1 MCLFLRKR
9 CNNLPAV
16 KISDSIS
23 YVGILNPILRIFDVI
38 MKTEYGTTYNS
49 YIVKGSEKTALIET
63 CHLTYFEQYLE
74 NIRAVTNP
82 EDIDYIVL
90 NHCEPDHSGALRR
103 LLELCP
109 KAEIYVTRAAS
120 IYLNGITNR
129 ADLPVHVVKDGD
141 ELSLGDKTLRFIPA
155 PFLHWPDSMFTY
167 VPEEKAV
174 FTCDFLG
181 SHYCEPHITDNN
193 IVYPEKY
200 ADALAYYYAAIFG
213 PFPSYVRAGLQK
225 LSSLDFDLALTSHGP
240 ILSRGEQLQY
250 AIEKYTEWSAEKE
263 AGKPL
268 IPVFYCSAY
277 GNTGLIAEAISRGIR
292 EGKPECICNVYN
304 LNNHDM
310 SDMSTLINSASAI
323 CIGSPTINA
332 DAVAPVW
339 QLLSHVDAI
348 NSKKKPALVFGSY
361 GWSGEAVPNI
371 TARLSGLRMN
381 VFGEGFKVTFVPSED
396 DLKNAEALGREFALS
411 F

>member
-1 MCLFLRKR
+1 M
-9 CNNLPAV
+9 PVV

-23 YVGILNPILRIFDVI
+23 YVGILNPILRIFDVV

-49 YIVKGSEKTALIET
+49 YVVKGSEKTALVET
-63 CHLTYFEQYLE
+63 CHLSYFEQYLK
-74 NIRAVTNP
+74 NIREVTKL
-82 EDIDYIVL
+82 EDIDYIIL
-90 NHCEPDHSGALRR
+90 NHCEPDHSGALAR

-120 IYLNGITNR
+120 IYLNNITNGK
-129 ADLPVHVVKDGD
+129 DLPVHIVKDGE

-167 VPEEKAV
+167 LPEEKAV

-181 SHYCEPHITDNN
+181 SHYCEPHITDDN
-193 IVYPEKY
+193 IVYPKKY
-200 ADALAYYYAAIFG
+200 EDALAYYYAAIFG
-213 PFPSYVRAGLQK
+213 PFPAYVRAGLEK
-225 LSSLDFDLALTSHGP
+225 LRGLEFDTALTSHGP
-240 ILSRGEQLQY
+240 VLSRGEKLPL
-250 AIEKYTEWSAEKE
+250 ALEKYAEWSEEKVFE
-263 AGKPL
+263 KPL

-277 GNTGLIAEAISRGIR
+277 GNTGKIAEAIAEGIR
-292 EGKPECICNVYN
+292 EAKGDCACNAYD
-304 LNNHDM
+304 LNDHDM
-310 SDMSTLINSASAI
+310 STMSDLINSATAI

-371 TARLSGLRMN
+371 SARLAGLKMN
-381 VFGEGFKVTFVPSED
+381 VFGEGYKVCFVPSDED
-396 DLKNAEALGREFALS
+396 LESARELGRSFANS

>member
-1 MCLFLRKR
+1 MPVL
-9 CNNLPAV
+9 

-23 YVGILNPILRIFDVI
+23 YVGILNPILRIFDVV

-49 YIVKGSEKTALIET
+49 YVVKGSEKTALVET
-63 CHLTYFEQYLE
+63 CHLSYFEQYLK
-74 NIRAVTNP
+74 NIREVTKL

-90 NHCEPDHSGALRR
+90 NHCEPDHSGALAR

-120 IYLNGITNR
+120 IYLNNITNGK
-129 ADLPVHVVKDGD
+129 DLPVHIVKDGE

-167 VPEEKAV
+167 LPEEKAV

-181 SHYCEPHITDNN
+181 SHYCEPHITDDN
-193 IVYPEKY
+193 IVYPKKY
-200 ADALAYYYAAIFG
+200 EDALAYYYAAIFG
-213 PFPSYVRAGLQK
+213 PFPAYVRAGLEK
-225 LSSLDFDLALTSHGP
+225 LRSLEFDTALTSHGP
-240 ILSRGEQLQY
+240 VLSRGEKLPL
-250 AIEKYTEWSAEKE
+250 ALEKYAEWSEEKVFE
-263 AGKPL
+263 KPL

-277 GNTGLIAEAISRGIR
+277 GNTGKIAEAIAEGIR
-292 EGKPECICNVYN
+292 EAKGDCACNAYD
-304 LNNHDM
+304 LNDHDM
-310 SDMSTLINSASAI
+310 STMSDLINSATAI

-371 TARLSGLRMN
+371 SARLAGLKMN
-381 VFGEGFKVTFVPSED
+381 VFGEGYKVCFVPSDED
-396 DLKNAEALGREFALS
+396 LESARELGRSFANS

>member
-1 MCLFLRKR
+1 M
-9 CNNLPAV
+9 PVV

-23 YVGILNPILRIFDVI
+23 YVGILNPILRIFDVV

-49 YIVKGSEKTALIET
+49 YVVKGSEKTALVET
-63 CHLTYFEQYLE
+63 CHLSYFEQYLK
-74 NIRAVTNP
+74 NIREVTKL
-82 EDIDYIVL
+82 EDIDYIIL
-90 NHCEPDHSGALRR
+90 NHCEPDHSGALAR

-120 IYLNGITNR
+120 IYLNNITNGK
-129 ADLPVHVVKDGD
+129 DLPVHIVKDGE

-167 VPEEKAV
+167 LPEEKAV

-181 SHYCEPHITDNN
+181 SHYCEPHITDDN
-193 IVYPEKY
+193 IVYPKKY
-200 ADALAYYYAAIFG
+200 EDALAYYYAAIFG
-213 PFPSYVRAGLQK
+213 PFPAYVRAGLEK
-225 LSSLDFDLALTSHGP
+225 LRGLEFDTALTSHGP
-240 ILSRGEQLQY
+240 VLSRGEKLPL
-250 AIEKYTEWSAEKE
+250 ALEKYAEWSEEKVFE
-263 AGKPL
+263 KPL

-277 GNTGLIAEAISRGIR
+277 GNTGKIAEAIAEGIR
-292 EGKPECICNVYN
+292 EAKGDCACNAYD
-304 LNNHDM
+304 LNDHDM
-310 SDMSTLINSASAI
+310 STMSDLINSATAI

-371 TARLSGLRMN
+371 AARLAGLKMN
-381 VFGEGFKVTFVPSED
+381 VFGEGYKVCFVPSDED
-396 DLKNAEALGREFALS
+396 LESARELGRSFANS